1 MKTDWS
7 GSQFSCSLR
16 SHDLDATSS
25 APTKGPPKSYVTKTK
40 FRNMAT
46 NEELLVSK
54 LFNVEGLVA
63 VVTGALSP
71 SIANLRWRDRY
82 WIEYYSLHLTK

>member
-1 MKTDWS
+1 
-7 GSQFSCSLR
+7 
-16 SHDLDATSS
+16 
-25 APTKGPPKSYVTKTK
+25 
-40 FRNMAT
+40 MAT

-63 VVTGALSP
+63 VITGALSP

-82 WIEYYSLHLTK
+82 WIEYYSLHLME